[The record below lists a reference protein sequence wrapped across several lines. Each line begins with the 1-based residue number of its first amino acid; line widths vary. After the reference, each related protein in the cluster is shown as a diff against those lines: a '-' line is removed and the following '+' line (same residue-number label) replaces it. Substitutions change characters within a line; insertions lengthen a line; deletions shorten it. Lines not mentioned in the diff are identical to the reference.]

1 MIAFIR
7 RSTTMVHVVQR
18 QRSIHQPAT
27 TALAAFYW
35 AAATWVTASSSTSSS
50 SSSFVVFGF
59 NGGGSPP
66 AFSQRP
72 SARGGANTILSKI
85 RCGSTSTTVEQTIAS
100 ALPAPAMMTAQ
111 SKVDAFRGRMKELGL
126 DVYLI
131 PTDDPHLSGSYG
143 AVHCM
148 IYFPAEYV
156 PEAYKRRAFLTGF
169 GGSAG
174 TAVVTAKDA
183 LLWTDSRYWNEASMQ
198 LDDSVWTL
206 QKSGLDSTPTIP
218 KWLSDTAKDHYK
230 KAENN
235 KALRIGLDPFVHAA
249 SFAKEVEDHFAATA
263 KDEGWL
269 ESPGVLVT
277 EHANLVDPI
286 WTERPPVPVSPFR
299 IHPLKYAGTSVA
311 EKIAALRSELVTK
324 KASALVLCA
333 LEDVAYVYNVRAK
346 GDIDTCPVGISY
358 GLITQS
364 DAFLYCD
371 DQKVVDDVVDH
382 LQEGGVT
389 IKPYDSI
396 IADLKAHCATTTAA
410 KVWID
415 KTRANYALSSA
426 LDPSQMVDAQNP
438 VTPMKAVKN
447 EAEMAGMREAH
458 IVDGV
463 AMAHFMAW
471 LEAEI
476 ASGRAVSEVEI
487 DTVLTGFRAE
497 QEGFVECSFPTIAGV
512 GANGAIIHYRA
523 QPDSDIM
530 KSLDKSA
537 PILIDSGGQYTYG
550 TTDVTRT
557 WSFQETPDPVFVDYY
572 TRVLKGNIGLDSMVF
587 PVKTPG
593 FVLDVYA
600 RRWLWEIGSDYGHG
614 TGHVSLISHGF
625 IIWPL
630 FDFN

>member
-1 MIAFIR
+1 VAIIDSLSLSNLMHGTH
-7 RSTTMVHVVQR
+7 RS
-18 QRSIHQPAT
+18 P
-27 TALAAFYW
+27 
-35 AAATWVTASSSTSSS
+35 ST
-50 SSSFVVFGF
+50 
-59 NGGGSPP
+59 
-66 AFSQRP
+66 
-72 SARGGANTILSKI
+72 
-85 RCGSTSTTVEQTIAS
+85 
-100 ALPAPAMMTAQ
+100 
-111 SKVDAFRGRMKELGL
+111 
-126 DVYLI
+126 
-131 PTDDPHLSGSYG
+131 
-143 AVHCM
+143 
-148 IYFPAEYV
+148 EYV

-174 TAVVTAKDA
+174 TAVVTAQDA

-198 LDDSVWTL
+198 LDGSVWTL
-206 QKSGLDSTPTIP
+206 QKSGLDSTPTIS
-218 KWLSDTAKDHYK
+218 KWLADTAKDHYK
-230 KAENN
+230 KQSTEP
-235 KALRIGLDPFVHAA
+235 KAPLRIGLDPFVHAA
-249 SFAKEVEDHFAATA
+249 SFAKEVEDLFAATA
-263 KDEGWL
+263 KEEGWT

-277 EHANLVDPI
+277 EHENLVDPI
-286 WTERPPVPVSPFR
+286 WAADRPPVPVSPFR
-299 IHPLKYAGTSVA
+299 VHPLQYAGTSVA
-311 EKIAALRSELVTK
+311 EKIAALRSELESKNAT
-324 KASALVLCA
+324 ALVLCA
-333 LEDVAYVYNVRAK
+333 LEDVAYVYNLRAK

-358 GLITQS
+358 GLITPTE
-364 DAFLYCD
+364 AFLYCD
-371 DQKVVDDVVDH
+371 EQKVRDEDVADH
-382 LQEGGVT
+382 LQAGGVT
-389 IKPYDSI
+389 VKPYDSI
-396 IADLKAHCATTTAA
+396 IADMKAHCATVATA

-426 LDPSQMVDAQNP
+426 LDQLYVMDAQNP

-476 ASGRAVSEVEI
+476 SAGRSVSEVEI
-487 DTVLTGFRAE
+487 DRVLTGFRA
-497 QEGFVECSFPTIAGV
+497 QQKGFVECSFPTIAGV

-523 QPDSDIM
+523 QPNSDIM

-587 PVKTPG
+587 PAKTPG

-614 TGHVSLISHGF
+614 TGHVSLTG
-625 IIWPL
+625 W
-630 FDFN
+630 DFKCFPTLPRF